1 MLSYLSRNWLI
12 WHNLHLLA
20 AEFLCVYTCV
30 SSYFYTMLSALS
42 HKMKIRL
49 ASILFSS
56 MQNSLSYL
64 ASCWSMLRKCR
75 KKKKKRLLNCWKKT
89 LSFRV
94 LHIVSWKPQ
103 GRNTANKNK
112 TKESKQQATKAIKNM
127 GTFYPK
133 MHI

>member
-30 SSYFYTMLSALS
+30 SSYFYTMLSAFS

-49 ASILFSS
+49 ASILFSPI
-56 MQNSLSYL
+56 QNRLSYL

-75 KKKKKRLLNCWKKT
+75 GKKLLLNCWKKT

-94 LHIVSWKPQ
+94 LHTLSWKPQ
-103 GRNTANKNK
+103 GRSTANKNK
-112 TKESKQQATKAIKNM
+112 RKQNKQTNNKTHQEY
-127 GTFYPK
+127 GDLLS
-133 MHI
+133 